1 MLGSR
6 VPRDRRKRKLRFENY
21 ERKKETKMKRMMNVM
36 VAGLLAAGAL
46 CLYIDGAA
54 KQAEGDLFY
63 YMYTRERA
71 GAKLLPVLP
80 AMFCAFGM
88 TVAGLILGIRDDN
101 ADKPVRDEKL
111 LRDLGSI
118 QDRAVHQVAA
128 RSQIYLRVVVITLT
142 EAGRALQEKAKDIPL
157 KAAGCIDLPPEK
169 AQMLYALLYELLDV
183 QKNKTTKGENENENG
198 L

>member
-1 MLGSR
+1 MT
-6 VPRDRRKRKLRFENY
+6 
-21 ERKKETKMKRMMNVM
+21 RKKAFLITQSVLCAL

-46 CLYIDGAA
+46 CLYFDGAA

-80 AMFCAFGM
+80 VLFCAFGM
-88 TVAGLILGIRDDN
+88 TVAGLILGTKDDN

-128 RSQIYLRVVVITLT
+128 QSQIYLRVVVIALAVSMIIAGILNGGLEEVLANGATICT
-142 EAGRALQEKAKDIPL
+142 E
-157 KAAGCIDLPPEK
+157 C
-169 AQMLYALLYELLDV
+169 V
-183 QKNKTTKGENENENG
+183 G
-198 L
+198 LG